1 MPRSDD
7 PYLQPNGTLRNK
19 LGITDQALLSLA
31 EADLVAARAKLIEL
45 NLPRP
50 PFSFDTL
57 KVIHHE
63 LFQDVYT
70 WAGQARASP
79 IGKRE
84 YDDPTSRVQM
94 FAAPDT
100 IEARADVLFRA
111 LEEQNFLTGTSQV
124 DFAAGATAV
133 FAELNAIHFARE
145 GNGRANRLLLSA
157 MAANAGHTLAFEVIT
172 RERMIAV
179 SVAAH
184 EGDPSGVRRMFDEIL
199 DPRQVAAMRKAIDFL
214 RDSTAPWN
222 DLYISTTR
230 AGQDYEGILVGRAGE
245 DFMLQVK
252 HGDDTRLVV
261 GDASDLAA
269 DADSGSSVRFQALHF
284 GALSVGTPRV
294 RSESSPLAERIA
306 VLEGQLAAKRQQ
318 GQGDMSPPASPHPT
332 QADETDP
339 EDAPHAPPGPRP

>member
-1 MPRSDD
+1 MPQRDD

-31 EADLVAARAKLIEL
+31 EADLVAARAKLLEL

-57 KVIHHE
+57 KAIHHE

-70 WAGQARASP
+70 WAGQARATQ

-100 IEARADVLFRA
+100 IEARANALFRS
-111 LEEQNFLTGTSQV
+111 LTEQNFLAGTSR
-124 DFAAGATAV
+124 DGFAAGATAV

-145 GNGRANRLLLSA
+145 GNGRTNRLLLSA
-157 MAANAGHTLAFEVIT
+157 MAADAGHTLAFDVIT

-199 DPRQVAAMRKAIDFL
+199 DPRQVKAMRKAWIFCA
-214 RDSTAPWN
+214 TAPCRGTTCTSPPPA
-222 DLYISTTR
+222 LGRTTR
-230 AGQDYEGILVGRAGE
+230 A
-245 DFMLQVK
+245 F
-252 HGDDTRLVV
+252 
-261 GDASDLAA
+261 S
-269 DADSGSSVRFQALHF
+269 SGARERTSCCGL
-284 GALSVGTPRV
+284 GT
-294 RSESSPLAERIA
+294 ATI
-306 VLEGQLAAKRQQ
+306 
-318 GQGDMSPPASPHPT
+318 PASLSATPPT
-332 QADETDP
+332 WRPTLTAARP
-339 EDAPHAPPGPRP
+339 FVFGRCISAP

>member
-1 MPRSDD
+1 MPQRDD

-31 EADLVAARAKLIEL
+31 EADLVAARAKLLEL

-57 KVIHHE
+57 KAIHHE

-70 WAGQARASP
+70 WAGQARATQ

-84 YDDPTSRVQM
+84 YDDPNSRVQM

-100 IEARADVLFRA
+100 IEARANALFRSLA
-111 LEEQNFLTGTSQV
+111 EQHFLAGTSR
-124 DFAAGATAV
+124 DGFAAGATAV
-133 FAELNAIHFARE
+133 FAELNAIYFARE
-145 GNGRANRLLLSA
+145 GNGRTNRLLLSA
-157 MAANAGHTLAFEVIT
+157 MAANAGHTLAFDVIT

-184 EGDPSGVRRMFDEIL
+184 EGDPSGVRRMFDEII
-199 DPRQVAAMRKAIDFL
+199 DPRQVNAMRKAVDFV
-214 RDSTAPWN
+214 RDSTVPWN

-230 AGQDYEGILVGRAGE
+230 AGQDYEGVVVGRAGE
-245 DFMLQVK
+245 DFMLRVR

-269 DADSGSSVRFQALHF
+269 DADSGSSVRFRALHF
-284 GALSVGTPRV
+284 GPVGAGTPRV
-294 RSESSPLAERIA
+294 GSGSSPLAERIA

-318 GQGDMSPPASPHPT
+318 ERGGMSPPASPHPT

-339 EDAPHAPPGPRP
+339 EDAPHSPPGPRP